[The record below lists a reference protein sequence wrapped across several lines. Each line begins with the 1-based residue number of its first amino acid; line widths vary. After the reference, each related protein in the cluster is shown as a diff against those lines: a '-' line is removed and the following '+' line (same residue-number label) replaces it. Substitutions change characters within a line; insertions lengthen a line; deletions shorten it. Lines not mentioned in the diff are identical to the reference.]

1 VNVSSESAT
10 VQQVLAQHLN
20 KYRETHPLSARQ
32 HQVCNHLL
40 SCRTAAMGGVEL
52 ACDACGHRQTDYFAC
67 RDRHCPNCQYK
78 AALEWCEKQ
87 KEALLPVTYHHVVF
101 TLPHTLN
108 GWVALHPAVIYRCLF
123 SSVWSTLKHFGE
135 NARKQGGQLGVSSVL
150 HTWGENLSR
159 HVHCH
164 CLIPGGV
171 LTEGGQ
177 WSELKGDYLF
187 AVRALSR
194 KFRGAMVSA
203 LRQAYRQGLLSKIES
218 AREVDTVLD
227 ELMGKEWVVYSKPC
241 GDRSASVI
249 DYLGRYTHRVAISNQ
264 RIVSVDA
271 NNVKF
276 TYKEYQKDGSRKTMT
291 LAAEEFIRR
300 LMMHVVPKGLMRV
313 RHYGFLSNR
322 NRRQKTG
329 LIREQI
335 SQATKATAQEST
347 DVSSAYADYR
357 CRLCKKGLMTPIMP
371 ESEHGPPKTL
381 MH

>member
-276 TYKEYQKDGSRKTMT
+276 TYKE
-291 LAAEEFIRR
+291 AAEEFIRR